1 MPVSA
6 YSLSLAFSITYRQL
20 QRAKM
25 QGHRVQARENLLT
38 FHQSL
43 KSLCSTWWLAAV
55 MVRLGKHALESYRPA
70 INTQSESQIPTDSLE
85 EGLRTR
91 PPLIQGTN
99 LVSNVNYSTP
109 HTQTNSD
116 SVDNLNTPQD
126 NLDTPEDMV
135 TGAPFSSDLDLLFG
149 NHDLSGSFETFFEN
163 FLDVNF
169 PTCLGEQSLG
179 CYDALI

>member
-20 QRAKM
+20 QRAKL
-25 QGHRVQARENLLT
+25 QGHRLLAREKLLT

-55 MVRLGKHALESYRPA
+55 MVRLGNHALESSLRPV
-70 INTQSESQIPTDSLE
+70 IQTQTEPQIPGDALDE
-85 EGLRTR
+85 APRTR
-91 PPLIQGTN
+91 PPFIQGAN
-99 LVSNVNYSTP
+99 FSNVNYGTP
-109 HTQTNSD
+109 QTQTD
-116 SVDNLNTPQD
+116 SNTLDNLNTPHD
-126 NLDTPEDMV
+126 NIDTPEDILS
-135 TGAPFSSDLDLLFG
+135 GAPFSSDLDLLFE
-149 NHDLSGSFETFFEN
+149 NHDLSGSFEPFFEN

-169 PTCLGEQSLG
+169 PTCLGEQSLE